1 MTCPP
6 FVRLV
11 LAALPVLWPTL
22 AAANTFYRCVD
33 ANGNTLYTN
42 QKSAHK
48 NCTVL
53 SVMVPPAPGTRP
65 ATGTPATRTPT
76 PADFPKVGQGEQQ
89 ARDTDRRTILESEL
103 RNEQGEGGG
112 LAGAGLGATEKVAAS
127 QDGGDGLDL
136 DGGGG
141 FIAVLAHS
149 LHDGRGQVQFVEC
162 H

>member
-76 PADFPKVGQGEQQ
+76 PADFPIVGQGEQQ

-103 RNEQGEGGG
+103 RNEQSQLDAARQQ
-112 LAGAGLGATEKVAAS
+112 LAEAQKSLSPPPPVLKDSVA
-127 QDGGDGLDL
+127 
-136 DGGGG
+136 
-141 FIAVLAHS
+141 
-149 LHDGRGQVQFVEC
+149 LHERNIEALKKEMAKLR
-162 H
+162 

>member
-103 RNEQGEGGG
+103 RNEQSQLDAARQQ
-112 LAGAGLGATEKVAAS
+112 LAEAQKSLSPPPPVLKDSVA
-127 QDGGDGLDL
+127 
-136 DGGGG
+136 
-141 FIAVLAHS
+141 
-149 LHDGRGQVQFVEC
+149 LHERNIEALKKEMAKLR
-162 H
+162 

>member
-1 MTCPP
+1 MTRRLVVLRP
-6 FVRLV
+6 FVRFAV
-11 LAALPVLWPTL
+11 VALPVLWPTL

-103 RNEQGEGGG
+103 RNEQSQLDAARQQ
-112 LAGAGLGATEKVAAS
+112 LAEAQKSLSPPPPVLKDSVA
-127 QDGGDGLDL
+127 
-136 DGGGG
+136 
-141 FIAVLAHS
+141 
-149 LHDGRGQVQFVEC
+149 LHERNIEALKKEMAKLR
-162 H
+162 